1 MTIVV
6 AGRYVTEG
14 FLHHEEI
21 LFKSEDLNFTE
32 AMELHAELSKTYE
45 FARVMEE
52 PSEKAQLEKAM
63 ILLKDIYKDVCT
75 TREVTPTT
83 FNRLL
88 EILQ

>member
-21 LFKSEDLNFTE
+21 LFKSEDLSFTA
-32 AMELHAELSKTYE
+32 AMELHAELSKTHE
-45 FARVMEE
+45 FARVTEVD
-52 PSEKAQLEKAM
+52 SAVVKLEKAM
-63 ILLKDIYKDVCT
+63 VLLKDIYKDVCT
-75 TREVTPTT
+75 TREVTHTT